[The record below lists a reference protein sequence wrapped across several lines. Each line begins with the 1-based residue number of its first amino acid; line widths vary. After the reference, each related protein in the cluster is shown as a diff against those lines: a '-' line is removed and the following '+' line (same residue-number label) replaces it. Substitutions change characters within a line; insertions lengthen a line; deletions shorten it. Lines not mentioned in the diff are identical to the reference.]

1 MSRIISYQYDNDIQ
15 DGDAWIGSEASTRQT
30 RQYTAQAVAN
40 YLNINGKVSI
50 GAQMVYKF
58 LAVPYSGVGN
68 FALTAGG
75 PTTPYNTVTELAF
88 SSNDRSGQETTAF
101 LNYLVGSD
109 ILISEQKNISSFGHY
124 TVDSYTQ
131 AAAGY
136 YNMQVT
142 YNGGQGQMTSD
153 LFYDVSNFILAS
165 GAGDKTFTFTQ
176 PTPSVQWTIQHNL
189 NKFPSVSVVN
199 NNNILMYGNT
209 TYVDTNNLIITF
221 TAGFSGKA
229 YLN

>member
-15 DGDAWIGSEASTRQT
+15 DGDAWIGSEASTGQT
-30 RQYTAQAVAN
+30 KQYTAQAVAN
-40 YLNINGKVSI
+40 YLNINGKISI

-75 PTTPYNTVTELAF
+75 SPVAYNAVTELAF

-109 ILISEQKNISSFGHY
+109 ILISQQKNISSFGHY
-124 TVDSYTQ
+124 TVGSYAQ

-142 YNGGQGQMTSD
+142 YNGGQGQMTSR
-153 LFYDVSNFILAS
+153 LPRVPRL
-165 GAGDKTFTFTQ
+165 
-176 PTPSVQWTIQHNL
+176 L
-189 NKFPSVSVVN
+189 
-199 NNNILMYGNT
+199 YGMSSMT
-209 TYVDTNNLIITF
+209 
-221 TAGFSGKA
+221 
-229 YLN
+229 

>member
-15 DGDAWIGSEASTRQT
+15 DGDAWIGSEASTGQT
-30 RQYTAQAVAN
+30 KQYTAQAVAD
-40 YLNINGKVSI
+40 YLNINGKISI

-75 PTTPYNTVTELAF
+75 SPVAYNAVTELAF

-109 ILISEQKNISSFGHY
+109 ILISQQKNISSFGHY
-124 TVDSYTQ
+124 TVGSYAQ
-131 AAAGY
+131 ASAGY

>member
-30 RQYTAQAVAN
+30 KQYTAQAVAN

-75 PTTPYNTVTELAF
+75 SPVAYNAVTELAF

-109 ILISEQKNISSFGHY
+109 ILISQQKNISSFGHY
-124 TVDSYTQ
+124 TVGSYAQ
-131 AAAGY
+131 ASAGY

>member
-1 MSRIISYQYDNDIQ
+1 
-15 DGDAWIGSEASTRQT
+15 
-30 RQYTAQAVAN
+30 
-40 YLNINGKVSI
+40 
-50 GAQMVYKF
+50 
-58 LAVPYSGVGN
+58 
-68 FALTAGG
+68 
-75 PTTPYNTVTELAF
+75 
-88 SSNDRSGQETTAF
+88 
-101 LNYLVGSD
+101 
-109 ILISEQKNISSFGHY
+109 
-124 TVDSYTQ
+124 
-131 AAAGY
+131 
-136 YNMQVT
+136 
-142 YNGGQGQMTSD
+142 MTSD

>member
-15 DGDAWIGSEASTRQT
+15 DGDAWIGSEASTGQT
-30 RQYTAQAVAN
+30 KQYTAQAVAN
-40 YLNINGKVSI
+40 YLNINGKISI

-75 PTTPYNTVTELAF
+75 SPVAYNAITELAF
-88 SSNDRSGQETTAF
+88 SSKDRSGQETTAF

-131 AAAGY
+131 AAVGY

-199 NNNILMYGNT
+199 NNNILMYGDT
-209 TYVDTNNLIITF
+209 TYIDNNNLTITF
-221 TAGFSGKA
+221 SGGFSGKA